1 MVCEQSG
8 YRLQSLVMPSNLI
21 DFDEGGKKLEGISE
35 LFDGWTALPLGA
47 METVEKEDRIMNGK
61 ALWVALEA
69 KPGKEAEVEKFL
81 QAGQGLV
88 EAEPRTASW
97 FAIKMG
103 PSSYGIFDTFADDSG
118 RDAHLNGK
126 VAQALKEK
134 AADLLAKS
142 PSIEKIDVIASKL
155 PK

>member
-1 MVCEQSG
+1 ME
-8 YRLQSLVMPSNLI
+8 
-21 DFDEGGKKLEGISE
+21 
-35 LFDGWTALPLGA
+35 DG
-47 METVEKEDRIMNGK
+47 IMNGK
-61 ALWVALEA
+61 ALWVVLEA

-81 QAGQGLV
+81 QAGQSLV
-88 EAEPRTASW
+88 EAEPKTVSW
-97 FAIKMG
+97 FAIKIG
-103 PSSYGIFDTFADDSG
+103 PSRYGIFDTFADDSG

-134 AADLLAKS
+134 ASELLAKS

>member
-1 MVCEQSG
+1 MS
-8 YRLQSLVMPSNLI
+8 
-21 DFDEGGKKLEGISE
+21 
-35 LFDGWTALPLGA
+35 
-47 METVEKEDRIMNGK
+47 GK

-88 EAEPRTASW
+88 EAEPKTVSW
-97 FAIKMG
+97 FAVKMG
-103 PSSYGIFDTFADDSG
+103 PSNYGIFDTFADDSG

-126 VAQALKEK
+126 VAEALKEK
-134 AADLLAKS
+134 AAELLTKS
-142 PSIEKIDVIASKL
+142 PLIERIDVIASKL